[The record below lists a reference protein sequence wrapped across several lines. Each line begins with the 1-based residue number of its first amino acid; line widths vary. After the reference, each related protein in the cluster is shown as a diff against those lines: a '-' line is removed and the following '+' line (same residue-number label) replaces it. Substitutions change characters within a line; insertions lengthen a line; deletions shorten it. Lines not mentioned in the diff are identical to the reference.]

1 MAVGT
6 VVIIGG
12 TQGLG
17 RVLAERFVA
26 RGRDVVITGRD
37 AARVKDVARE
47 IGPNVRSCSLDL
59 AAPTEIQNCL
69 PEIDSVDHVVLAAI
83 ERDSNTVKDYDIES
97 AIRLATLKLVGYTEV
112 LHAVHSRMH
121 DDTSVLLFGGL
132 AKERPYPGSTTV
144 TSVNGAVET
153 MVRTCDAV
161 ICAWGSNAR
170 GLARPA
176 EAVSII
182 RRAGRTP
189 LALKV
194 NRDSTPAHP
203 LMLPYSCK
211 LQPFGGQA

>member
-37 AARVKDVARE
+37 AARAKDVARE

-97 AIRLATLKLVGYTEV
+97 AIRLATLKLVGDTEV

-121 DDTSVLLFGGL
+121 DDTSVLLIGGL
-132 AKERPYPGSTTV
+132 A
-144 TSVNGAVET
+144 
-153 MVRTCDAV
+153 
-161 ICAWGSNAR
+161 
-170 GLARPA
+170 
-176 EAVSII
+176 
-182 RRAGRTP
+182 
-189 LALKV
+189 
-194 NRDSTPAHP
+194 
-203 LMLPYSCK
+203 
-211 LQPFGGQA
+211 